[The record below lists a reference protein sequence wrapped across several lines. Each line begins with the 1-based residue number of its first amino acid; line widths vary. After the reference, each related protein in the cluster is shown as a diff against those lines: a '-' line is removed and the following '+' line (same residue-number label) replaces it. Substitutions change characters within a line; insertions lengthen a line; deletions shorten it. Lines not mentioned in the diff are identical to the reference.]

1 MNFRES
7 FSVSLNGILSHKLRA
22 FLTMLGIIFG
32 VAAVIAMLSIGAGAK
47 QEALDQIKLLGMNN
61 VIFRSQPI
69 ETEDDERGTIIEST
83 GLTMDDSRALYMIN
97 PLVEAAVPQKELT
110 EMRVTQRS
118 NVSEATVVGTTPEF
132 KDVMSMTL
140 KQGSF
145 FNYQDVHQARRVC
158 VLGSSVSSELFLYQN
173 PIGSM
178 VKVGDVWFTVIG
190 VMTSKPRSTGK
201 GGIGDR
207 DMNYDVYMPLSTAT
221 YRYEIDKS
229 EPEVDQI
236 ILNISDSENIKEA
249 SNIAHSLIS
258 IRHNNLDDFTIVVP
272 EELLRQSQQTQK
284 IFNIVMGAIAGISLL
299 VGGIGIMNIMLAT
312 ILERTREIGVR
323 RAIGATRKDI
333 LGQFLIEAV
342 LLSFTGGIVGILI
355 GFIMTQVISS
365 YANWKTIIEVGSI
378 MLSFGVSVSVGI
390 IFGIYP
396 ARKAAMLDPIESLRY
411 E

>member
-1 MNFRES
+1 VNFRES

>member
-365 YANWKTIIEVGSI
+365 YANWKTIIEFGSI

>member
-258 IRHNNLDDFTIVVP
+258 IRHNNLDDFTIVIP

-365 YANWKTIIEVGSI
+365 YANWKTIIEFGSI